1 MHLSETVKGTMA
13 DKKIA
18 ESVGYELPAESV
30 LLQDLGFQGFEVADV
45 ETLMPH
51 KKPRGRELTPFEKA
65 VNRIISRSRVYVEHA
80 ISGVKRCRAVRD
92 SLRLLRAEM
101 SDMVM
106 EIACGLHNLRLR
118 LYPWQKVPMP
128 GEPW

>member
-1 MHLSETVKGTMA
+1 MA

-18 ESVGYELPAESV
+18 DAVGYVLPSESVV
-30 LLQDLGFQGFEVADV
+30 LQDLGFQGFEVADV
-45 ETLMPH
+45 ETLMPI
-51 KKPRGRELTPFEKA
+51 KKPRGRELTAFEKA
-65 VNRIISRSRVYVEHA
+65 VNRLISRSRVYVEHA
-80 ISGVKRCRAVRD
+80 ISSVKRCRSVRD
-92 SLRLLRAEM
+92 SLRLLRSEM
-101 SDMVM
+101 SDMIM